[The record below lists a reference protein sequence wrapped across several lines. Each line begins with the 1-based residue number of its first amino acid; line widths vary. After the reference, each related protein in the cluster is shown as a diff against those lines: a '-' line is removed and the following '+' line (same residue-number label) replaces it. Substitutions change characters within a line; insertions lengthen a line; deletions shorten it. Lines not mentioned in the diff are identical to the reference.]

1 MIFYS
6 VIVNKYK
13 DIIDI
18 VFNDIYSYP
27 KTFKVPYKYRYL
39 ITFRYI
45 NYVHKKLKEA
55 HEWSEEELK
64 SLREF

>member
-27 KTFKVPYKYRYL
+27 KSFKVSYKYRYL

-55 HEWSEEELK
+55 HDWSQ
-64 SLREF
+64 SIIRRII